1 MLAARTYTE
10 ADEIDERLKPFGV
23 TRGELIEIVRAVVAA
38 RAEAVADDP
47 LSAEGLMA
55 YIYGTRLLRQVF
67 RANGWLPHRQE
78 NIEAVRHPERQQR
91 VVYQSVDI
99 AASLMNE
106 PRAVSGKGAGADRAI
121 DSAQGSLFP
130 EDASPIVIP
139 ARIDT
144 GIWFFCVS
152 VNGDDVRAELSLP
165 RAISGSNF
173 GGFLERIFIVRE
185 GEWSNLIL
193 DAVDPSD
200 AANIEPIISRK

>member
-1 MLAARTYTE
+1 MLTARIYAE
-10 ADEIDERLKPFGV
+10 ASEIDDRLRPFGV
-23 TRGELIEIVRAVVAA
+23 ERRELIEIVRAVVAA

-47 LSAEGLMA
+47 LSAEGLLA

-78 NIEAVRHPERQQR
+78 NIEAVRHPERPQR

-99 AASLMNE
+99 AASQFSE

-130 EDASPIVIP
+130 EDAGPITLP
-139 ARIDT
+139 PRIDT

-173 GGFLERIFIVRE
+173 GSFLERIFILRE
-185 GEWSNLIL
+185 GEWPKLVR
-193 DAVDPSD
+193 DAIDGSD
-200 AANIEPIISRK
+200 AAHIEPIVSRK